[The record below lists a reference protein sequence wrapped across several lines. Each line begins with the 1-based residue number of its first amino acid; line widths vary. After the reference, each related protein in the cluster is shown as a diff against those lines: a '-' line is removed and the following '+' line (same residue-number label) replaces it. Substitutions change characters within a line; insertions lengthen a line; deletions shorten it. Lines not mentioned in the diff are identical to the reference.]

1 MIGFALPIVW
11 MNERR
16 QVKMA
21 ELISLAEENVK
32 KDLNIDEVSSENN
45 KSLVHLQGMLKTLEK
60 VEDQRFYVAMENCL
74 KIKRVVEMLQWV
86 EQKNGEEYFYTAQW

>member
-45 KSLVHLQGMLKTLEK
+45 KSLVH
-60 VEDQRFYVAMENCL
+60 V
-74 KIKRVVEMLQWV
+74 
-86 EQKNGEEYFYTAQW
+86 